1 MGKGHDVSDSF
12 VVASCAA
19 TFGIFDTSAVERLEA
34 AGCTVRVNPYGRP
47 LSADEIVEHAYDSDA
62 IVLGNDYLD
71 AATMDRLPRLRLV
84 ARHGAGFDGVD
95 FAAAV
100 RRKITIT
107 NTPGANREE
116 TADLTFALILDLA
129 RMITQTVTQLKS
141 GVWNKIPGRSLY
153 GKTIGIIGVGAIGM
167 AVAARAMGFGMDIL
181 GYDIVQ
187 RPEASRY
194 GLLYTS
200 LDELLEKS
208 DVVTIHAPL
217 TSATRNMLGAREFR
231 RMKEGALLVNTA
243 RAGIVRES
251 ALERALLSGSLG
263 GYAVDVY
270 EREPPTLP
278 KVYEMPNVL
287 TTPHIGSATLEANR
301 RMGDVVADN
310 IIAFKDG
317 KEPPNRVTFADR
329 VRFS

>member
-1 MGKGHDVSDSF
+1 MPDTF

-19 TFGIFDTSAVERLEA
+19 TFGIFDTTGLERLEA
-34 AGCTVRVNPYGRP
+34 AGCTVRINPYGRP
-47 LSADEIVEHAYDSDA
+47 LTGEEIVNLAYDCDA
-62 IVLGNDYLD
+62 IILGNDHLE
-71 AATMDRLPRLRLV
+71 ATTMDRLPRLRLI
-84 ARHGAGFDGVD
+84 ARHGAGCDGID
-95 FAAAV
+95 FAEAMS
-100 RRKITIT
+100 RGITIT

-181 GYDIVQ
+181 GYDIIQ

-200 LDELLEKS
+200 LDELLAKS
-208 DVVTIHAPL
+208 DIVTIHAPL
-217 TSATRNMLGAREFR
+217 TSATRNLLGAREFR
-231 RMKEGALLVNTA
+231 HMKEGALLINTA

-251 ALERALLSGSLG
+251 ALERSLTSGHLG

-270 EREPPTLP
+270 ENEPPALP

-287 TTPHIGSATLEANR
+287 TTPHIGSSTLEANR
-301 RMGDVVADN
+301 RMGDMVADN

>member
-1 MGKGHDVSDSF
+1 MSDTF
-12 VVASCAA
+12 IVASCAA
-19 TFGIFDTSAVERLEA
+19 TFGIFDTTGLERLEG

-47 LSADEIVEHAYDSDA
+47 LTGDEIVSLAHDSDA
-62 IVLGNDYLD
+62 IILGNDQLG
-71 AATMDRLPRLRLV
+71 AATMDRLPRLRLI
-84 ARHGAGFDGVD
+84 ARHGAGCDGID
-95 FAAAV
+95 FAEAM
-100 RRKITIT
+100 RRGITVT
-107 NTPGANREE
+107 NTPGANCEE

-129 RMITQTVTQLKS
+129 RMITQSVTQLKS

-181 GYDIVQ
+181 GYDIIQ

-200 LDELLEKS
+200 LAELLEKS
-208 DVVTIHAPL
+208 DVVTIHSPL
-217 TSATRNMLGAREFR
+217 TSATRNLLGAREFR
-231 RMKEGALLVNTA
+231 HMKEGALLINTA
-243 RAGIVRES
+243 RTKQVPSCGS
-251 ALERALLSGSLG
+251 ERRVNGGHLG

-270 EREPPTLP
+270 ENEPPTLP
-278 KVYEMPNVL
+278 KVYELPNVL
-287 TTPHIGSATLEANR
+287 TTPHIGSSTLEANR

-317 KEPPNRVTFADR
+317 KEPPNRVTYADR

>member
-47 LSADEIVEHAYDSDA
+47 LTGDEIVDYAYDCDA
-62 IVLGNDYLD
+62 IVLGNDHLD
-71 AATMDRLPRLRLV
+71 AATIDRLPNLKLI
-84 ARHGAGFDGVD
+84 ARHGAGFDGID
-95 FAAAV
+95 FAEAV
-100 RRKITIT
+100 RRGITIT

-167 AVAARAMGFGMDIL
+167 SVAARAMGFGMDIL
-181 GYDIVQ
+181 GYDIV
-187 RPEASRY
+187 RRDEASHY

-217 TSATRNMLGAREFR
+217 TSATRNLLGAREFR

>member
-19 TFGIFDTSAVERLEA
+19 TFGIFDTGAVERLEA

-47 LSADEIVEHAYDSDA
+47 LSADEIVEHAHDSDA

-84 ARHGAGFDGVD
+84 ARHGAGFDGID

-100 RRKITIT
+100 RRGITIT

-141 GVWNKIPGRSLY
+141 GMWNKIPGRSLY

-200 LDELLEKS
+200 LEELLEKS

>member
-1 MGKGHDVSDSF
+1 MADTF

-19 TFGIFDTSAVERLEA
+19 TFGIFDTSALARLEA

-47 LSADEIVEHAYDSDA
+47 LTGDEIIDYAHDCDA
-62 IVLGNDYLD
+62 IVLGNDHLD
-71 AATMDRLPRLRLV
+71 AATIDRRPNLKLI
-84 ARHGAGFDGVD
+84 ARHGAGFDGID
-95 FAAAV
+95 FAEAV
-100 RRKITIT
+100 RRGITIT

-167 AVAARAMGFGMDIL
+167 SVAARAMGFGMDIL
-181 GYDIVQ
+181 GYDIV
-187 RPEASRY
+187 RRDEASHY

-217 TSATRNMLGAREFR
+217 TSATRNLLGAREFR
-231 RMKEGALLVNTA
+231 RMKEGALLINTA

-251 ALERALLSGSLG
+251 ALERALTTGHLG

-270 EREPPTLP
+270 EHEPPTLP
-278 KVYEMPNVL
+278 KFFELPNVL

-317 KEPPNRVTFADR
+317 KEPPNRVTYADR